1 MERTY
6 TASEVG
12 KHGNSEAV
20 LECPGSQWKERL
32 EQNRPLIERIYHAW
46 EDEQSKK
53 LFECL
58 LRLQYTG
65 EAKYLIEAIRLSGFD
80 PDPALLQFKELCHW
94 RSQGKD
100 LILYG
105 LGEIASYMQQLSCQ
119 RRGTMGYLYFPFVT
133 AIDWTGYCDKNRR
146 GTFGPEGKT
155 ILTPEEMLERYPDA
169 MICVT
174 AAAYESVRSDLI
186 ALGAAPDLIC
196 KYLPGNTRVF
206 EDRQYFGE
214 AFMPPR
220 RERYVIDGGAF
231 RFDTGERFLNWNRG
245 CGFEGI
251 LSYEPDPEN
260 YEICREKLAALP
272 MDEKARENSG
282 VIHAGLS
289 DQNSTASFSAKGS
302 DASCFAEDGEEVV
315 PLVSIDN
322 TAAGRPVSFIKLDVE
337 GFELQA
343 LRGAENT
350 IRRCRPRI
358 AVCAYHK
365 REDLLDLPEWILNL
379 DMGFR
384 LRLRMYSNEYL
395 EIVLYAY

>member
-1 MERTY
+1 MER
-6 TASEVG
+6 VG
-12 KHGNSEAV
+12 QSSYEMEKYGRGGV
-20 LECPGSQWKERL
+20 LEYPASHWKETL
-32 EQNRPLIERIYHAW
+32 EQKRPLIERIYHAW
-46 EDEQSKK
+46 EDEHSRR
-53 LFECL
+53 LYECL

-65 EAKYLIEAIRLSGFD
+65 EAKYLIEAIRLNGFE
-80 PDPALLQFKELCHW
+80 PDPALLQFEELCRW
-94 RSQGKD
+94 RSQGKA

-105 LGEIASYMQQLSCQ
+105 LGEIADYLQRLSRQ

-155 ILTPEEMLERYPDA
+155 ILTPEEMLEQYPDA

-174 AAAYESVRSDLI
+174 VSAYERVREELI
-186 ALGAAPDLIC
+186 ALGATSDRIC
-196 KYLPGNTRVF
+196 KYIPGNTQVF

-214 AFMPPR
+214 DFMPPQK
-220 RERYVIDGGAF
+220 EGYVIDGGAF
-231 RFDTGERFLNWNRG
+231 HFDTGERFLNWNRG
-245 CGFEGI
+245 HGFEGI

-260 YEICREKLAALP
+260 YEICRKKLASLP
-272 MDEKARENSG
+272 MDEAARENSE

-289 DQNSTASFSAKGS
+289 DQNSAAHFSASGS
-302 DASCFAEDGEEVV
+302 DASHFAEDGEAFV

-337 GFELQA
+337 GFELQS
-343 LRGAENT
+343 LKGAENT
-350 IRRCRPRI
+350 IRRCRPRL

-395 EIVLYAY
+395 EIVLYAD